1 MSTSRQVRR
10 AQERAAAKVAAREA
24 RIAPA
29 NNPHWMSRR
38 IGYTQMLEAFGMRFT
53 PMTADV
59 PEQIWVGTEEER
71 QAFTEKLHNDPEA
84 RAAYEKWKEAHHG

>member
-24 RIAPA
+24 RIAPP

-38 IGYTQMLEAFGMRFT
+38 IGYTQM
-53 PMTADV
+53 
-59 PEQIWVGTEEER
+59 
-71 QAFTEKLHNDPEA
+71 QAFSAGSIPFPEETITRA
-84 RAAYEKWKEAHHG
+84 RNMLEGVESHLDEAIEGGPFFGEDDKEVADA